1 MWCVDFLYCSL
12 YKTNQWN
19 RNFGNA
25 PVGVCIVTLSV
36 CLLCI
41 CLGVGLYV
49 EYFTGFQ
56 VLYVISGGKYGK
68 ICFFVFYGLV
78 SFPFWYVYAH
88 CKKGQEVL
96 KEYNRRLGSTFLY
109 RMPHQLITFLL
120 IVGSFLVPLS
130 VGILFGI
137 RDGWGN

>member
-1 MWCVDFLYCSL
+1 MEQEFRKCSCWGMYCDIERLFVMYLFRCRAVCGILY
-12 YKTNQWN
+12 
-19 RNFGNA
+19 R
-25 PVGVCIVTLSV
+25 
-36 CLLCI
+36 
-41 CLGVGLYV
+41 
-49 EYFTGFQ
+49 
-56 VLYVISGGKYGK
+56 ISGVICHKWGKYGK

>member
-1 MWCVDFLYCSL
+1 M
-12 YKTNQWN
+12 
-19 RNFGNA
+19 
-25 PVGVCIVTLSV
+25 
-36 CLLCI
+36 
-41 CLGVGLYV
+41 GLYV

>member
-1 MWCVDFLYCSL
+1 MVRYAFSFFMVWFLSL
-12 YKTNQWN
+12 
-19 RNFGNA
+19 FGMFMHIA
-25 PVGVCIVTLSV
+25 
-36 CLLCI
+36 
-41 CLGVGLYV
+41 
-49 EYFTGFQ
+49 
-56 VLYVISGGKYGK
+56 
-68 ICFFVFYGLV
+68 
-78 SFPFWYVYAH
+78 
-88 CKKGQEVL
+88 KKGQEVL